1 MKIAISLDDVIRAK
15 SQSILK
21 AYKKLNDDFEVES
34 VELSNNNF
42 KELLKFE
49 NDGSYYKFLYED
61 YVFEIFAEAEV
72 TEKMVDKKLN
82 LWHIDLNNAEDL
94 EEEVELMLYNPFEF
108 NASIGFT
115 HFFLSKI
122 ATRIRE
128 TFFPSVS
135 TDVFDKCDVLIT
147 AEPKL
152 LKNKPINKIVV
163 KIETEYNKECDA
175 DFTYKTFS
183 DFLDDKE
190 IINKLIEL
198 KNRL

>member
-42 KELLKFE
+42 KELLKFD
-49 NDGSYYKFLYED
+49 NDSSYYKFLYED

-72 TEKMVDKKLN
+72 TEKMIDKKLN
-82 LWHIDLNNAEDL
+82 LWHIDLNSAEEL

-128 TFFPSVS
+128 TFFPTVS
-135 TDVFDKCDVLIT
+135 SDVFEKCDVLIT

-175 DFTYKTFS
+175 DFTYKTFGE
-183 DFLDDKE
+183 FLDDKE
-190 IINKLIEL
+190 IINKLIEF

>member
-21 AYKKLNDDFEVES
+21 AYKKLNEDFEVES

-42 KELLKFE
+42 KELLKFD
-49 NDGSYYKFLYED
+49 NDSSYYKFLYED

-72 TEKMVDKKLN
+72 TEKMIDKKLN
-82 LWHIDLNNAEDL
+82 LWHIDLNSTEEL

-128 TFFPSVS
+128 TFFPTVS
-135 TDVFDKCDVLIT
+135 TDIFDKCDVLIT

-152 LKNKPINKIVV
+152 LKNKPINKVV
-163 KIETEYNKECDA
+163 IKIETEYNKECDA
-175 DFTYKTFS
+175 DFTYKTCGE
-183 DFLDDKE
+183 FLDDKE